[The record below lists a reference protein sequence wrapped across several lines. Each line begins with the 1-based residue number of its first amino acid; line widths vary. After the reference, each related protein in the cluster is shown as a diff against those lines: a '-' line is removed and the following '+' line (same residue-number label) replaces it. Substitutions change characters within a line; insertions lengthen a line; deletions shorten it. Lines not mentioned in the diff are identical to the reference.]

1 MMLLKLVSRRIPA
14 FVNMNDSIGGAGSA
28 PPALHALARGDART
42 DRRASPL
49 LICAERNQ
57 LSDDLNP
64 THIALFLAEPECR
77 VPTFIALRDQK
88 VAGTPLNL
96 PVGIVQ
102 ELRVRVKMDLRR
114 FLARE
119 IASDRLGAVA
129 CYADAPG

>member
-1 MMLLKLVSRRIPA
+1 MTRSAGRAALLPPYTRSLVEMPQLIGVQA
-14 FVNMNDSIGGAGSA
+14 HCLFV
-28 PPALHALARGDART
+28 
-42 DRRASPL
+42 
-49 LICAERNQ
+49 ICAERNQ

-102 ELRVRVKMDLRR
+102 ELRVRVEMDLRR